1 MPSRRSRPSWALE
14 ESAGAPLV
22 VVYGVVVQVAATD
35 NAQKS
40 MDLIECENRRGR
52 IVDGLR
58 QCLDSD
64 VDDHPEGKRGILLYG
79 AFWAEGDLGSQR
91 AIAERS
97 GAAVQT
103 EQWFRRRHEIADP
116 R

>member
-1 MPSRRSRPSWALE
+1 MQCVLPRLWKDVHQVFDDRVKRAGLTWKLHTGGISLNAKSTKSSQLGVADFSRR
-14 ESAGAPLV
+14 PLV

-40 MDLIECENRRGR
+40 MDLIECGTARGR

-64 VDDHPEGKRGILLYG
+64 VDDHPESNV
-79 AFWAEGDLGSQR
+79 ASA
-91 AIAERS
+91 
-97 GAAVQT
+97 
-103 EQWFRRRHEIADP
+103 
-116 R
+116 